1 MKWKRKTEIR
11 DQNYHEILTTKEKK
25 LHVLVTKRKL
35 VIPPAYSSISRLKI
49 QLKFPASFQWHC
61 VTKSSSSVRFLMS
74 VSTKAENIPINA
86 GRNYV
91 ELNAIIYST
100 WMVKKKE
107 PLTNFGKFQQWLD
120 LKNLRNFSFYRLAI
134 FLSSFKSNSNYFKNL
149 N

>member
-11 DQNYHEILTTKEKK
+11 NQNYHEILTTKEKNK

-35 VIPPAYSSISRLKI
+35 AIPPAYSSISRLKI

-74 VSTKAENIPINA
+74 VSTKTENIPNKA
-86 GRNYV
+86 GRNYA

-100 WMVKKKE
+100 WMVKKR
-107 PLTNFGKFQQWLD
+107 TTDKFW
-120 LKNLRNFSFYRLAI
+120 
-134 FLSSFKSNSNYFKNL
+134 
-149 N
+149 